1 MRNVTEKNI
10 TDAVLETM
18 SQGEDERLR
27 EVLGA
32 LVRHLHDF
40 VREVKLTPEEW
51 MAAIDFLTRTGH
63 KSSDKRQEFILLSD
77 TTGISSL
84 VDLVAGRGGEAA
96 TEASNLGPY
105 YMEGAPML
113 PVGGDLI
120 RANPGHPGV
129 VHGTVL
135 DEDGKPVANCTLD
148 IWQNADNGFYSNE
161 DPGQDDMNLR
171 CRMTTGADG
180 AYAFTTIRPK
190 PYTVPYDGPVG
201 EMLRATG
208 RHAWRPAHLHFKLTS
223 PGFLDL
229 VTEIFPEDDQY
240 IDQDAVFG
248 VRSSLAVPFPPAD
261 AETAAQWNLNQPCFN
276 LLYDF
281 RLRRA

>member
-1 MRNVTEKNI
+1 MRDVTEKTI
-10 TDAVLETM
+10 TDAVIRTM
-18 SQGEDERLR
+18 SGGDDARLR
-27 EVLGA
+27 EVLSA

-51 MAAIDFLTRTGH
+51 MAAVDFLTRTGH

-84 VDLVAGRGGEAA
+84 VDLVGDRGGEAA
-96 TEASNLGPY
+96 TQASNLGPY
-105 YMEGAPML
+105 YMEGAPIL
-113 PVGGDLI
+113 PVGGDMI
-120 RANPGHPGV
+120 RDNAGQQGV
-129 VHGTVL
+129 VRGRVV
-135 DEDGKPVANCTLD
+135 DEAGNPVSGAVLD

-161 DPGQDDMNLR
+161 DPTQDDMNLR

-180 AYAFTTIRPK
+180 AYAFTTIKPK

-208 RHAWRPAHLHFKLTS
+208 RHAWRPAHLHFKLTA
-223 PGFLDL
+223 PGHLDL

-240 IDQDAVFG
+240 IDEDAVFG
-248 VRSSLAVPFPPAD
+248 VRRSLAVPFPPATD
-261 AETAAQWNLNQPCFN
+261 AVAAEWKLKPPCFDLN
-276 LLYDF
+276 YDF